1 MRLLVV
7 LCQSLA
13 ILHLPLVALGGCVEV
28 TNFSFV
34 NSCGADVILEDWNV
48 VVPANTSQQVMEL
61 RTSGLQRISWR
72 YVDGPWDTDFIEL
85 NGDWLGVG
93 TPFCGHPNFASWA
106 GFSMSSRYEALLP
119 GEKGGERFACADPGA
134 ELTFSRDSCPSTPTS
149 RYYCD
154 FFATQASIRNC
165 SSDFAIYM
173 QERSWALN
181 PDGTRSRNYN
191 ATRNIINYWCAPE
204 SSNWLGW
211 GVGSFIDCTQRGTPI
226 HLRVTTCIPD

>member
-1 MRLLVV
+1 MRLLA

-34 NSCGADVILEDWNV
+34 NSCGADVILKDWNV

-85 NGDWLGVG
+85 NGDWMGVG

-119 GEKGGERFACADPGA
+119 GEEGGERLACADPGA
-134 ELTFSRDSCPSTPTS
+134 ELTFSRESCPSTPTS
-149 RYYCD
+149 RYYC
-154 FFATQASIRNC
+154 
-165 SSDFAIYM
+165 
-173 QERSWALN
+173 
-181 PDGTRSRNYN
+181 
-191 ATRNIINYWCAPE
+191 
-204 SSNWLGW
+204 
-211 GVGSFIDCTQRGTPI
+211 SFIDCTQRGTPI